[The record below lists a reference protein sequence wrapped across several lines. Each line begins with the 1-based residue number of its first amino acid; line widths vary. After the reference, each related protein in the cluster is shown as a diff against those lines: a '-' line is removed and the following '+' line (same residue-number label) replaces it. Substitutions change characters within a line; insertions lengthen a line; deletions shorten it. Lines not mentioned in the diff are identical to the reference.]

1 MFKLRHIFRKSY
13 LRLIVTFARFYNKS
27 MLLKPVIY
35 FFSFFLLL
43 ISSLTATAQKRFT
56 LSGSVR
62 DAATGETLIGA
73 TVKLQGA
80 DGNAGATTNAYGF
93 YAVTANNGTY
103 TLTVSYISYKSVVQ
117 TIVINKNTS
126 INFDLQAGDELQ
138 EVVVRAGDRKNE
150 NVRSPQMGVEKL
162 DMKLLDN
169 IPVLFGEKDVL
180 KTIQLLPGVKSGGE
194 GNTGFFVRGGASDQN
209 LILLDEAT
217 VYNSSHLLGFF
228 STFNADAIK
237 NVDLYKGGMPAQ
249 YGGRLSSVLD
259 VKMDDGNNKQFS
271 MQGGIGLIASRLK
284 VEGPLI
290 KDKSS
295 FMISARRTYID
306 FLLKA
311 SPDSSIKGNTLN
323 FYDLNA
329 KVNYKFNDKN
339 TIYLSGYFGQ
349 DNIGIKDLF
358 DNNWGNTTATLR
370 FNHVF
375 NSRLFSNTSLI
386 YNKYNYTIKLIDDV
400 NNFTLTSLIRDINIK
415 QDFQYFSN
423 QHTIRFGLQGT
434 HHRIAPSDIST
445 SQNSSFNPLSV
456 ENRYGLETSAYLSDE
471 YVVNPRITLLYGV
484 RASLYSLLGPGTFNS
499 YAANGSIT
507 NSATYGSGKAV
518 SSYFNLEPRFS
529 ASYTINEQNS
539 VKASYNRNTQNIHI
553 LSNSGSSSPTDQY
566 VMSSNNI
573 RPEIADQVALGYFKN
588 VADNAY
594 EFSGEV
600 YYKTMQNQIEYK
612 NAARLIANA
621 NVESELLFG
630 HGRAY
635 GLELYAKKTK
645 GKLSG
650 WISYTLSRTE
660 RKFNELNNGN
670 YFPARQDRT
679 HDVALVAIYKMGKR
693 WTLSGNYIYN
703 TGNAVTYPAGK
714 YQVGGNTTYFY
725 TERNANRL
733 PYTSRLDVSATLE
746 GKDTGK
752 RFHSSWSFGL
762 YNALNRKNPYSIDF
776 RDVASDPSRTEAV
789 QTSLFGV
796 IPSVTWNFKF

>member
-1 MFKLRHIFRKSY
+1 MFKHHSIALAVYTNS
-13 LRLIVTFARFYNKS
+13 
-27 MLLKPVIY
+27 
-35 FFSFFLLL
+35 LLL
-43 ISSLTATAQKRFT
+43 RAHLTLYMQYTLGRLFCGLIITLCSLSAAAQKKFT
-56 LSGSVR
+56 LSGTIR

-73 TVKLQGA
+73 SVIMQSASGRVGTA
-80 DGNAGATTNAYGF
+80 TNAYGF
-93 YAVTANNGTY
+93 YSLTGTEGAY
-103 TLTVSYISYKSVVQ
+103 NVIISYISYQPIVK
-117 TIVINKNTS
+117 TITLSQNTVLN
-126 INFDLQAGDELQ
+126 IELKAGSELQ

-150 NVRSPQMGVEKL
+150 NVRSPQMGVEQI

-237 NVDLYKGGMPAQ
+237 NADLYKGGMPAQ

-259 VKMDDGNNKQFS
+259 VKMDDGNNKNFA
-271 MQGGIGLIASRLK
+271 MQGGLGLIASRLK

-311 SPDSSIKGNTLN
+311 APDTAIRGNTLN

-339 TIYLSGYFGQ
+339 TVYLSGYFGQ

-358 DNNWGNTTATLR
+358 SNNWGNTTGTLR
-370 FNHVF
+370 WNHVF

-386 YNKYNYTIKLIDDV
+386 YNKYSYNIKLLDDV
-400 NNFTLTSLIRDINIK
+400 NNFEVKSLIRDFNLK

-423 QHTIRFGLQGT
+423 KHTLRFGLQGT
-434 HHRIAPSDIST
+434 HHRIAPSDISISGT
-445 SQNSSFNPLSV
+445 SSFNNLSI
-456 ENRYGLETSAYLSDE
+456 ENRYGLETSAYFSDE
-471 YVVNPRITLLYGV
+471 YLVNEHLTLLYGL
-484 RASLYSLLGPGTFNS
+484 RASWFALLGPGTFSTYNTAGDVTS
-499 YAANGSIT
+499 ST
-507 NSATYGSGKAV
+507 TYGGGRIAKN
-518 SSYFNLEPRFS
+518 YFNLEPRFS
-529 ASYTINEQNS
+529 ASYLFNDENS

-553 LSNSGSSSPTDQY
+553 LSNTGSSSPTDQY

-588 VADNAY
+588 IKDNTF

-600 YYKTMQNQIEYK
+600 YYKWMQNQIEYK

-621 NVESELLFG
+621 NVESQLLFG
-630 HGRAY
+630 TGRAY
-635 GLELYAKKTK
+635 GLELYAKKRV
-645 GKLSG
+645 GKLNG

-660 RKFNELNNGN
+660 RKFDELNNGN

-679 HDVALVAIYKMGKR
+679 HDLALVGIYKLSKR
-693 WTLSGNYIYN
+693 WTLSGNYIYS

-714 YQVGGNTTYFY
+714 YQIGGTTTYFY

-733 PYTSRLDVSATLE
+733 PYTSRLDLSATLE
-746 GKDTGK
+746 GKETGK

-762 YNALNRKNPYSIDF
+762 YNALNRKNPYSVDF
-776 RDVASDPSRTEAV
+776 RDVPSDPTRTEAV
-789 QTSLFGV
+789 QTSLFGI

>member
-1 MFKLRHIFRKSY
+1 MQSKFTL
-13 LRLIVTFARFYNKS
+13 
-27 MLLKPVIY
+27 
-35 FFSFFLLL
+35 FLLL
-43 ISSLTATAQKRFT
+43 FLSLFCCLSASAQKRFT
-56 LSGSVR
+56 VSGTVR

-73 TVKLQGA
+73 SVKIESAIGRSGTA
-80 DGNAGATTNAYGF
+80 TNAYGF
-93 YAVTANNGTY
+93 YSLNGTEGDY
-103 TLTVSYISYKSVVQ
+103 TLTVSYISFQPVTK
-117 TIVINKNTS
+117 TINLNKNT
-126 INFDLQAGDELQ
+126 ILNLELQAGAELK
-138 EVVVRAGDRKNE
+138 EVIVRAGERKNE
-150 NVRSPQMGVEKL
+150 NVRSAQMGVEQL
-162 DMKLLDN
+162 DMKMLDN

-228 STFNADAIK
+228 STFNSDAIK
-237 NVDLYKGGMPAQ
+237 NVELYKGGMPAQ

-271 MQGGIGLIASRLK
+271 MQGGLGLISSRLK
-284 VEGPLI
+284 LEGPLV
-290 KDKSS
+290 KGKSS
-295 FMISARRTYID
+295 FMISGRRTYID

-311 SPDSSIKGNTLN
+311 SPDTAIKGNTLN

-329 KVNYKFNDKN
+329 KVNYKFDDKN
-339 TIYLSGYFGQ
+339 TVYLSGYFGQ

-358 DNNWGNTTATLR
+358 QNNWGNTTGTLR
-370 FNHVF
+370 WNHIF

-386 YNKYNYTIKLIDDV
+386 YNKYNYTIKLLNDV
-400 NNFTLTSLIRDINIK
+400 NNFTATSLIRDYNVK

-423 QHTIRFGLQGT
+423 AHTLRFGVQAT
-434 HHRIAPSDIST
+434 HHRIAPSNISA
-445 SQNSSFNPLSV
+445 SPGSSFNPLSI
-456 ENRYGLETSAYLSDE
+456 ENRYGVETSGYVSDE
-471 YVVNPRITLLYGV
+471 FVVSSHLNLLYGMRV
-484 RASLYSLLGPGTFNS
+484 SLFSLLGPGNFNTYNTS
-499 YAANGSIT
+499 GDIT
-507 NSATYGSGKAV
+507 STTNYGSGNV
-518 SSYFNLEPRFS
+518 VRNYFNLEPRFS
-529 ASYTINEQNS
+529 ASYVINDENS

-588 VADNAY
+588 IKDNTY

-600 YYKTMQNQIEYK
+600 YYKSMQNQIEYK

-621 NVESELLFG
+621 NVESQLLFG
-630 HGRAY
+630 KGRAY
-635 GLELYAKKTK
+635 GLELYAKKRM
-645 GKLSG
+645 GKING

-660 RKFNELNNGN
+660 RKFDGLNNGN
-670 YFPARQDRT
+670 YFAARQDRT
-679 HDVALVAIYKMGKR
+679 HDLALVGIYKAGKR
-693 WTLSGNYIYN
+693 WTLSGNYIYS

-714 YQVGGNTTYFY
+714 YQVGGLTTFFY

-733 PYTSRLDVSATLE
+733 PYTSRLDLSATLE
-746 GKDTGK
+746 GKDNGK

-776 RDVASDPSRTEAV
+776 RDVPGDATRTEAV
-789 QTSLFGV
+789 QTALFGI

>member
-1 MFKLRHIFRKSY
+1 MYIKPLHI
-13 LRLIVTFARFYNKS
+13 LTFT
-27 MLLKPVIY
+27 
-35 FFSFFLLL
+35 LLL
-43 ISSLTATAQKRFT
+43 LGALSASAQKRFT
-56 LSGSVR
+56 LSGTVR

-73 TVKLQGA
+73 SVILQSP
-80 DGNAGATTNAYGF
+80 AGRLGTATNAYGF
-93 YAVTANNGTY
+93 YSLTGTEGTY
-103 TLTVSYISYKSVVQ
+103 TLSVSYISYQATTKSITLNQ
-117 TIVINKNTS
+117 NTTLS
-126 INFDLQAGDELQ
+126 LELKAGSELQ
-138 EVVVRAGDRKNE
+138 EVVVRAGERKDE
-150 NVRSPQMGVEKL
+150 NVRSPQMGVEKI
-162 DMKLLDN
+162 DIKLLDN
-169 IPVLFGEKDVL
+169 LPVLFGEKDVL

-259 VKMDDGNNKQFS
+259 VKMDDGNNKNFS
-271 MQGGIGLIASRLK
+271 MQGGIGLISSRLK
-284 VEGPLI
+284 LEGPI
-290 KDKSS
+290 VKDRGS
-295 FMISARRTYID
+295 FMVSARRTYID

-311 SPDSSIKGNTLN
+311 SPDTAIKGNTLN
-323 FYDLNA
+323 FYDLNM

-339 TIYLSGYFGQ
+339 TVFLSGYFGQ

-358 DNNWGNTTATLR
+358 DNNWGNSTATLR
-370 FNHVF
+370 LNHVF
-375 NSRLFSNTSLI
+375 TSRLFSNTSLI
-386 YNKYNYTIKLIDDV
+386 YNKYNYAIKLLDDV
-400 NNFTLTSLIRDINIK
+400 NNFEVTSLIRDYNLK

-423 QHTIRFGLQGT
+423 QHTLRFGLQAT

-445 SQNSSFNPLSV
+445 SSTSSFNALSI
-456 ENRYGLETSAYLSDE
+456 ENRYGLESSAYLSDE
-471 YVVNPRITLLYGV
+471 YAVSQRLNLLYGL
-484 RASLYSLLGPGTFNS
+484 RASWFSLLGPGTFNT
-499 YAANGSIT
+499 YNNIGDIT
-507 NSATYGSGKAV
+507 SSDTYGGGKFV
-518 SSYFNLEPRFS
+518 QSYFNLEPRFS

-573 RPEIADQVALGYFKN
+573 RPEVADQVALGYFKN
-588 VADNAY
+588 AKNNTY
-594 EFSGEV
+594 EFSAEV
-600 YYKTMQNQIEYK
+600 YYKRMQNQIEYK

-621 NVESELLFG
+621 NVESQLLFG
-630 HGRAY
+630 DGRAY
-635 GLELYAKKTK
+635 GLELYAKKRI

-660 RKFNELNNGN
+660 RKFNELNNGS

-679 HDVALVAIYKMGKR
+679 HDVALVGIYKMSKR
-693 WTLSGNYIYN
+693 WTLSANYIYN

-714 YQVGGNTTYFY
+714 YQVGNMTTFFY

-762 YNALNRKNPYSIDF
+762 YNALNRKNPYSVDF

-789 QTSLFGV
+789 QTSLFGI